1 MTKER
6 LGGIEEKREGE
17 RRKGKRRRTQS
28 IVEGLSIS
36 DALSFTVLLK
46 QMFW

>member
-17 RRKGKRRRTQS
+17 RRKGKRRRRQEKNTRYC
-28 IVEGLSIS
+28 
-36 DALSFTVLLK
+36 
-46 QMFW
+46 